1 MSESV
6 LIAAEL
12 ADLEPLGGPYRM
24 ATTRDYITRPAL
36 FAQNI
41 TRVLNLSRS
50 YAYQSAGY
58 YASLLAEARG
68 HKVIPS
74 VETILDLAT
83 REGYARA
90 LPELEDMLN
99 RDQARAGGE
108 APPELL
114 VFLGQADD
122 ARYVAFARLLFD
134 WFRAPVLAVT
144 ITSSPSIEAAADG
157 GQRLRI
163 GRIALRPLNRLE
175 KPALERF
182 ASALGTHTRGSWRS
196 PRPRVAPRWSIAV
209 LHDPDEALPPSSV
222 KTLRYWA
229 RLAEKQGVEVEPIR
243 RRDLARLAEFDA
255 LFIRETTS
263 IRNHTYRFAQRARA
277 EGMPVID
284 DPVSMIRCTNKVYQW
299 ERLTLA
305 ELPTPQTISIRPAT
319 DLTEVADRLGFPLV
333 VKIPDGSFSRGVR
346 KVDDLG
352 SLRSVTAEF
361 FQDTELLLAQ
371 RFMPTHYDWR
381 IGVLGGEPL
390 FACQYRMARNH
401 WQIVN
406 HRDDGRAIE
415 GGFRAFDLADT
426 PREVLDIGVRAARL
440 IGDGFYGVDLKET
453 PEGVVVIEINDNPN
467 LEHGVED
474 QAGKRAIWL
483 DLIRWF
489 TDRLQR

>member
-144 ITSSPSIEAAADG
+144 ITSSPSIEAVADG

-277 EGMPVID
+277 EGMLAD
-284 DPVSMIRCTNKVYQW
+284 RRSGLHDPVHEQGLSMGADAGGVAHPADD
-299 ERLTLA
+299 LD
-305 ELPTPQTISIRPAT
+305 PPAT
-319 DLTEVADRLGFPLV
+319 DLTEGSRSPGFSSGREDPRRIAPRAARKQDDRPV
-333 VKIPDGSFSRGVR
+333 
-346 KVDDLG
+346 
-352 SLRSVTAEF
+352 
-361 FQDTELLLAQ
+361 AQ
-371 RFMPTHYDWR
+371 RHGGILPGHRAASPSTMPTHYDWR

-390 FACQYRMARNH
+390 FASVPGWRATTGRSSTIATMGARS
-401 WQIVN
+401 
-406 HRDDGRAIE
+406 RAGSGRS
-415 GGFRAFDLADT
+415 DL
-426 PREVLDIGVRAARL
+426 RRYAA
-440 IGDGFYGVDLKET
+440 
-453 PEGVVVIEINDNPN
+453 
-467 LEHGVED
+467 
-474 QAGKRAIWL
+474 
-483 DLIRWF
+483 
-489 TDRLQR
+489 